1 MVSIIMPA
9 YQAEKYIGEAIQ
21 SVLSQT
27 CSDWELIIID
37 DCSSDNTEQLVK
49 SYVEKYSNIH
59 YYRNEKNLGVAET
72 RNYGVSVAA
81 GEWIA
86 YLDSDDC
93 WHPEKLQRQLEKAEK
108 EQAELIFTGSSF
120 INENSQPLNFYF
132 SAPEKV
138 NYRELLKQNVISCSS
153 VLLRKELAEAYP
165 MKCASTLHEDF
176 AVWLQILRD
185 KGICAYG
192 VNEPLLVY
200 RIHSNS
206 KSGNKWKAAKMT
218 FRVYR
223 YLGLSYVS
231 SVYYWMFYFVR
242 SLRKYGRLK
251 RGLK

>member
-9 YQAEKYIGEAIQ
+9 YQAERYIEEAIQ

-37 DCSSDNTEQLVK
+37 DCSGDGTAQIIKNYIK
-49 SYVEKYSNIH
+49 KNPKIH
-59 YYRNEKNLGVAET
+59 YYRNEVNLGAAET
-72 RNYGVSVAA
+72 RNFGVSVAA

-93 WHPEKLQRQLEKAEK
+93 WHPEKLERQLETAEKTKAE
-108 EQAELIFTGSSF
+108 LLFTGSSF
-120 INENSQPLNFYF
+120 INEESQPLDSYF
-132 SAPEKV
+132 PAPETV
-138 NYRELLKQNVISCSS
+138 GYQELLKQNVISCSS
-153 VLLRKELAEAYP
+153 VLLRRELAEAYP
-165 MKCASTLHEDF
+165 MKCASLLHEDF

-185 KGICAYG
+185 KGICAFG
-192 VNEPLLVY
+192 VNEPLLIY
-200 RIHSNS
+200 RIHTNS

-231 SVYYWMFYFVR
+231 SVYYWMFYLVR
-242 SLRKYGRLK
+242 SVRKYEKLK
-251 RGLK
+251 TIK